1 MRVNEIPFCFAGS
14 VVAFSIPP
22 KSGVFHEQDAGRML
36 AEVEGPLDQT
46 LGPERRRTDGLLHV
60 LLEHHEEA
68 DPPG

>member
-1 MRVNEIPFCFAGS
+1 
-14 VVAFSIPP
+14 
-22 KSGVFHEQDAGRML
+22 ML